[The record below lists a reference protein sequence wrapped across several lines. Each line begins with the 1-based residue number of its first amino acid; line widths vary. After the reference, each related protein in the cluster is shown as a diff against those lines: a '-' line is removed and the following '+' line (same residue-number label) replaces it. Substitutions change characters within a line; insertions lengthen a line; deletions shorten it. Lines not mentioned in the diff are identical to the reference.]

1 MTRAGWLAAAV
12 AAVLAAPQPVSAQA
26 ATPPPAGR
34 IELGAGGGWLAGA
47 TLGEAA
53 AILRGRDGT
62 DVVLFE
68 SASTLA
74 GAWAIDARVGYVVS
88 RRYAAEARF
97 AFSRPEIRTAVTG
110 DVEGA
115 PPLELAEQLDRYVID
130 GALRV
135 SLDGL
140 RAGPLV
146 PFVSVGAGYLRQL
159 HEGLTFVEQGLAYHG
174 GGGVTH
180 ALFARPTGAVNG
192 AALRGEARV
201 YRFVPGGDAGSTT
214 QVALSGALVV
224 IF

>member
-1 MTRAGWLAAAV
+1 VTRAGWLAAAV

-53 AILRGRDGT
+53 ATLRGRDGA
-62 DVVLFE
+62 DFVLFE

-74 GAWAIDARVGYVVS
+74 GAWAIDARVGIVLS
-88 RRYAAEARF
+88 RRYAAEARL
-97 AFSRPEIRTAVTG
+97 AFSRPEIRTSVPG

-115 PPLELAEQLDRYVID
+115 PPLELAERLDRYVID

-159 HEGLTFVEQGLAYHG
+159 HEGLTFVEQGVAYHG
-174 GGGVTH
+174 GGGVTLP
-180 ALFARPTGAVNG
+180 LFSRSTGLAKG
-192 AALRGEARV
+192 AAVRGETRV

-214 QVALSGALVV
+214 QVALSGGLLVM
-224 IF
+224 F